1 MRDEGL
7 RPGFLVFYK
16 HPGYQLLIIP
26 DQAGFINEK
35 TDKNAKKQETSPR
48 QQAIARKHI
57 ISYN

>member
-26 DQAGFINEK
+26 DQAGFIKEK
-35 TDKNAKKQETSPR
+35 TDKSARNKKR
-48 QQAIARKHI
+48 GFL
-57 ISYN
+57 